1 MTLTFREKQFMFD
14 VYSQKYIRM
23 GLTIFNF
30 LTSSGILSYIRSRPS
45 KETFFSKHNFTY
57 LFM

>member
-30 LTSSGILSYIRSRPS
+30 LTSSGILS
-45 KETFFSKHNFTY
+45 
-57 LFM
+57 